1 VANEFGKVHVGIVA
15 STGGLVAGLNTAST
29 SLQKFGVMA
38 RGAAGGATA
47 GGFQALSTGILG
59 TGVAAKIASF
69 GVKSLTAAFG
79 PLLIVFLAIRAITS
93 IFGALSD
100 ATKRAEEVHKM
111 STALG
116 ISAKSYQALSLAAK
130 EAGVEQGT
138 LNTVLLKMNS
148 NLGQLAGGSKS
159 AAAAFKLI
167 GMSAKDFAGLDA
179 DQSFQ
184 KIANA
189 ISKLPTPADQSAAA
203 LKILGKSGL
212 VMLPALLGLNK
223 ALPETTKFLEQMGLV
238 TKDGLKDGVAQI
250 EEMGDALGRLKYP
263 AQGFAHLFL
272 KEIAPAVTAATRN
285 FIEWSKT
292 TDEGF
297 SMATILGQGVAYVI
311 RGIVRIANA
320 MYGVFQGIQG
330 VFLLIGNAAKS
341 SLGYILKSM
350 APIIKYFGDLLT
362 TVEEI
367 GIFLINGLITPMKN
381 FILLLARGAAA
392 AGQTGLAK
400 RLEDAANS
408 MALLNTEGGTFGDW
422 IGSFGDSFATWGQE
436 FMEAGAVLGQQAM
449 DLFGKGAQNFFNGLE
464 GFDASVAASADLL
477 GGAGA
482 GLKKNGEAVAKAIS
496 ASAAELKAIIVD
508 SAAGET
514 FRNDLVRGA
523 DPRLNE
529 DHLKGI
535 EANTEESASILSRI
549 DSKFSPTGI
558 AFLTA

>member
-1 VANEFGKVHVGIVA
+1 MANEFGKVHVGIVA

-38 RGAAGGATA
+38 KGATGGATA

-100 ATKRAEEVHKM
+100 ATKRAEEIHKL
-111 STALG
+111 SQSLG
-116 ISAKSYQALSLAAK
+116 ISAKSYQALAHAAGLA
-130 EAGVEQGT
+130 EVEQGT
-138 LNTVLLKMNS
+138 LNSAFLKMQV
-148 NLGQLAGGSKS
+148 NLGKLANGS
-159 AAAAFKLI
+159 AAAAKAFATI
-167 GMSAKDFAGLDA
+167 GLSAKSFVGLNA
-179 DQSFQ
+179 EQSFL
-184 KIANA
+184 KIAEA
-189 ISKLPTPADQSAAA
+189 ISKLPTPALQAAA
-203 LKILGKSGL
+203 AVALFGKSGAT
-212 VMLPALLGLNK
+212 MLNFLKSINK
-223 ALPETTKFLEQMGLV
+223 DLPETKKFMEQMGLALDDLD
-238 TKDGLKDGVAQI
+238 TAKI
-250 EEMGDALGRLKYP
+250 EEMGDALSLLKLP
-263 AQGFAHLFL
+263 AQGFANLFL

-297 SMATILGQGVAYVI
+297 SMATILGQGVAYAI

-320 MYGVFQGIQG
+320 LYGVFQGLKG
-330 VFLLIGNAAKS
+330 VLLLIGAAAKS
-341 SLGYILKSM
+341 SFGWLLKAVGDLM
-350 APIIKYFGDLLT
+350 KGFGALLT
-362 TVEEI
+362 TIENI
-367 GIFLINGLITPMKN
+367 GRTIANTLLMPVRGL
-381 FILLLARGAAA
+381 LRGLAAA
-392 AGQTGLAK
+392 AEAAGKTGLAK
-400 RLEDAANS
+400 SLRESADS
-408 MALLNTEGGTFGDW
+408 MTILNKESGTFGDW

-436 FMEAGAVLGQQAM
+436 FMEAGAVLGQQAL

-464 GFDASVAASADLL
+464 GFDASVEASANLL
-477 GGAGA
+477 TGAGA
-482 GLKKNGEAVAKAIS
+482 DLEKNGKAVAKAIS

-535 EANTEESASILSRI
+535 EANTEESASILNRI